1 MPAAAAVAPAEV
13 DRDANGEAT
22 GPIAPLAAP
31 AKYPRPPGFIPSSTP
46 KAVVEAAS
54 RGASWLE
61 GAENL
66 MEAARATEGRP
77 AAAQILGLSGSLSA
91 AADAWP
97 AGGAY
102 RDELIGL
109 VERAARASLSPRGGA
124 RASGA
129 AP

>member
-1 MPAAAAVAPAEV
+1 
-13 DRDANGEAT
+13 
-22 GPIAPLAAP
+22 
-31 AKYPRPPGFIPSSTP
+31 
-46 KAVVEAAS
+46 
-54 RGASWLE
+54 
-61 GAENL
+61 

-109 VERAARASLSPRGGA
+109 VERAARELRDGDAI
-124 RASGA
+124 RAVMQGVPGDIRDGA
-129 AP
+129 ATGASELRL